1 MGLES
6 FDMCFEHEI
15 FPGLFTVDRV
25 RNSDVRARISYPCFQ
40 VLQGKQFAVKCKQ
53 AIKGNLPARSALL
66 TPEQM
71 VFICNATKVVNS
83 LSNVLLLENAT

>member
-1 MGLES
+1 MLPS
-6 FDMCFEHEI
+6 
-15 FPGLFTVDRV
+15 P
-25 RNSDVRARISYPCFQ
+25 ARQ
-40 VLQGKQFAVKCKQ
+40 AVGCKE

-71 VFICNATKVVNS
+71 LFICNATKVVNS